1 MFCKDCP
8 CVSEEFER
16 RMEFTQEPENAEMYC
31 WCEKLGTKLWYGTCE
46 DGKLLCI
53 ENQTPKKIISNKRK
67 PTNKQERKDKEK
79 YKLQQI
85 SKLYQGAY
93 PVDAKFI
100 KIRKDKYVHADIPNY
115 KTFYRPKRIR
125 YAYFKKYSNK
135 IIRYYDGEISNGS
148 HYKRISDFW
157 QKVN

>member
-1 MFCKDCP
+1 MGWI
-8 CVSEEFER
+8 
-16 RMEFTQEPENAEMYC
+16 TQEPENAEMYC

-53 ENQTPKKIISNKRK
+53 ENQMPKKIISNKRK

-85 SKLYQGAY
+85 SKLYQGTY

-125 YAYFKKYSNK
+125 YAYFKNTQIKQFVIMMERFLTAV
-135 IIRYYDGEISNGS
+135 IIKEYLIFGR
-148 HYKRISDFW
+148 K
-157 QKVN
+157 